1 MKFLKKKARS
11 APDCRARSSQK
22 WAYCNRSRIGRKEKR
37 GEECGV
43 CGERPSKEIEGRT
56 TGRGR
61 RVGETPSLPMTQR
74 CCEKKVVFRTNRR
87 HYTQTMRNSRRGV
100 LGPPPDRLGGLLRRT
115 YAAFRPN
122 EKETN
127 HDRRDDRF
135 PRTLS
140 LRARVRTLRRKDP
153 ERAYPAGGIGRKGR
167 KDAASHGAR
176 ASAQPRDL
184 AQGCADARA
193 RPQSPK
199 ARPTTGH
206 TASA

>member
-153 ERAYPAGGIGRKGR
+153 EQAYPAGGIGRKR
-167 KDAASHGAR
+167 KERRRFSWCTGIR
-176 ASAQPRDL
+176 
-184 AQGCADARA
+184 
-193 RPQSPK
+193 
-199 ARPTTGH
+199 TT
-206 TASA
+206 T